1 MTSILLVLRSFLISV
16 TGFWRYLVVLPFL
29 LAVVLAVLIVFFMIA
44 RVFPLLYLF
53 RNLVIAG
60 LFVFAFL
67 VAIRTALASVG
78 EHGSPMFFRL
88 LKSGLIFALIQAVL
102 FFVIEFN
109 GFQGLLLAEGLSFW
123 DIRHV
128 FETAAEQGEAR
139 VALTLWN
146 PLIWI
151 VLVLFLAAVAYVSV
165 GILVPMAASAW
176 SASEGRAPVDPIWG
190 FGSQFLPLAVVV
202 GVTYVVQIYFA
213 ANSRIFE
220 MIMLVIGNFFDW
232 ISARDV
238 EWPKSAELVDLTAGF
253 LLGSFLYYW
262 QACAAAMAFLAERGR
277 RSEAREASQFTPEES
292 RVDPRSLRK
301 ARDLRG

>member
-1 MTSILLVLRSFLISV
+1 MTSILLVLRSLWVSV

-29 LAVVLAVLIVFFMIA
+29 LAVVLAVLIVYTVTARIFFGLVLA
-44 RVFPLLYLF
+44 LP
-53 RNLVIAG
+53 LVIAG

-67 VAIRTALASVG
+67 VAIRTAFASVG
-78 EHGSPMFFRL
+78 EYGSPMFFRL
-88 LKSGLIFALIQAVL
+88 MKAGLIFAVIQGVL
-102 FFVIEFN
+102 YFVIEFN

-128 FETAAEQGEAR
+128 LETAAEQGEAR
-139 VALTLWN
+139 VALSMWN

-151 VLVLFLAAVAYVSV
+151 VIVLFLAAVIYVSV

-176 SASEGRAPVDPIWG
+176 SASEERAPVDPIWG

-202 GVTYVVQIYFA
+202 GVTYLVQSQYGTNAKTFWL
-213 ANSRIFE
+213 FG
-220 MIMLVIGNFFDW
+220 LVIGNFFDW

-238 EWPKSAELVDLTAGF
+238 EWPETAHLLDLTGGF

-262 QACAAAMAFLAERGR
+262 QACAAALAFLAERKR
-277 RSEAREASQFTPEES
+277 REIVREAALFTPEAA